1 MDGREEINMRHLRTA
16 LLTIALAVPA
26 IPAWAHHSAAEYDF
40 RNLGTV
46 EGIVKKFDV
55 VNPHAVI
62 ILTVTDDKGTRDVEF
77 EGHSR
82 NNFYR
87 GGWRPDS
94 VKFGDKI
101 KLTYAVRKDGGE
113 GGYVTAFVTATGQ
126 AVGLQPQSAGG
137 ESSGGRSSGG
147 RSSVPN
153 P

>member
-1 MDGREEINMRHLRTA
+1 MRSSLRVTT
-16 LLTIALAVPA
+16 LTIAIAVSA
-26 IPAWAHHSAAEYDF
+26 IQASAHHSAAEYDF
-40 RNLGTV
+40 RELGTV
-46 EGIVKKFDV
+46 EGLVKKFDV

-62 ILTVTDDKGTRDVEF
+62 ILTVTDAKGTRDIEF

-101 KLTYAVRKDGGE
+101 KITYAVRKDGGD
-113 GGYVTAFVTATGQ
+113 GGYVTAFVTASGQ
-126 AVGLQPQSAGG
+126 LIGLQPTSAGG
-137 ESSGGRSSGG
+137 ESSGGRGSPA
-147 RSSVPN
+147 RSPVPN